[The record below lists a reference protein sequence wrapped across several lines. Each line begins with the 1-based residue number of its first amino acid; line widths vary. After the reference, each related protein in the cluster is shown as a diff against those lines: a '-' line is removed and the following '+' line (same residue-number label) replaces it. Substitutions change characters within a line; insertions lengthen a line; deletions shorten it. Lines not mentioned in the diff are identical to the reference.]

1 MNTTMKF
8 PGRFLGGAVLC
19 LLISVS
25 PARASELHN
34 GIWALSA
41 QLCRGSG
48 SAQGKRV
55 AVVDFVTLDGKECR
69 LGALMAEKMINY
81 LSAPKKFT
89 LVERS
94 LIQKVMQ
101 ENDFTRSKLFDT
113 TTANRL
119 GKLLGAQAIV
129 CGTLTDLGTTG
140 IDANARMIDCERGEV
155 ICTAGRVLPRDATV
169 EGLIKPDVEPPEKK
183 IDDSAFRELIEQ
195 LVLLQ
200 DGAIACASSGSFNID
215 VWAERQRYQVG
226 DKIAFFCRATQDC
239 YLTLIDIGPD
249 GNLTVLLPNRFMPS
263 NRISAGRLYRIP
275 AHDWDFEFI
284 IQPPA
289 GLERVKAV
297 ASLEPLQI
305 EHFQYEQ
312 YAFRSFAPGQNIST
326 RDIGVYLKKVRERET
341 GTLAFDSMSLLVT
354 D

>member
-1 MNTTMKF
+1 MNTLMKF
-8 PGRFLGGAVLC
+8 PGRFLGAALLC
-19 LLISVS
+19 LLFGAGT
-25 PARASELHN
+25 ARASELHN

-41 QLCRGSG
+41 QLCRGCG

-81 LSAPKKFT
+81 LSVPKKFT

-94 LIQKVMQ
+94 QIQKVLQ
-101 ENDFTRSKLFDT
+101 ENDFTHSRLFDPAM
-113 TTANRL
+113 ANRL
-119 GKLLGAQAIV
+119 GKLLGAQIIV
-129 CGTLTDLGTTG
+129 CGTLTDLGTG
-140 IDANARMIDCERGEV
+140 IDANARMICCERGEV
-155 ICTAGRVLPRDATV
+155 ICTAGRVLARDATV
-169 EGLIKPDVEPPEKK
+169 AGLIAPVAEPPEKK
-183 IDDSAFRELIEQ
+183 IGDSEFRELIEQ

-200 DGAIACASSGSFNID
+200 GGVIACESPDSFTVN

-226 DKIAFFCRATQDC
+226 DNIAFYCRSSRDC

-263 NRISAGRLYRIP
+263 NQIRAGRLYRIP
-275 AHDWDFEFI
+275 AADWDFEFI
-284 IQPPA
+284 VQPPG
-289 GLERVKAV
+289 GLERIKAI
-297 ASLEPLQI
+297 ASMKPLQI

-312 YAFRSFAPGQNIST
+312 YAFRSFSPGQNVST
-326 RDIGVYLKKVRERET
+326 RDIGVYMNKISEQDS